1 MESGNN
7 KSEPI
12 ELTMEREKE
21 QEEAVVAVKKSSR
34 RPDIDLIRIVL
45 TWGILLYHTVL
56 IYTPWAPYYVKIFPQ
71 YIEGWHYLTLWFI
84 ISMNVWN
91 MPMFFFLSGIRKDHN
106 FDAKKKNFLSY
117 QPPFSSDFYF
127 EDQSVMIESQCI
139 LWSEEKELQSVP
151 RGESPPPPGAGPLP
165 QPQLLLFPCYRLL
178 QQTLTQL

>member
-7 KSEPI
+7 KSDPI
-12 ELTMEREKE
+12 ELTMERDKD

-56 IYTPWAPYYVKIFPQ
+56 IYTPWSPYYVKIFPQ

-84 ISMNVWN
+84 ISMNAWN

-106 FDAKKKNFLSY
+106 FDAKLIIFCPTNHHLSLI
-117 QPPFSSDFYF
+117 S
-127 EDQSVMIESQCI
+127 I
-139 LWSEEKELQSVP
+139 LKSNIL
-151 RGESPPPPGAGPLP
+151 
-165 QPQLLLFPCYRLL
+165 
-178 QQTLTQL
+178 